1 MGLIRRFSQDCDLP
15 LTLAN
20 FLKFYPHISLEEIYK
35 RGNWSALVKQ
45 AHNHTVSEMSDESCR
60 PSTPGPSKPGYWVAM
75 RSIT

>member
-35 RGNWSALVKQ
+35 RGNMYRTLSGKRI
-45 AHNHTVSEMSDESCR
+45 NNTV
-60 PSTPGPSKPGYWVAM
+60 
-75 RSIT
+75 